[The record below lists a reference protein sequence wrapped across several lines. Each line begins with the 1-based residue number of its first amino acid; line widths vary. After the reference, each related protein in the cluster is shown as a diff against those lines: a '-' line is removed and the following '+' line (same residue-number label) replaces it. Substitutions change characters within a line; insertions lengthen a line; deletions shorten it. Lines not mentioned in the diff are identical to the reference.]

1 MKARLLTLAALVLGM
16 VSCQQDLEPANV
28 GGEVNFQLSV
38 SADELAT
45 RAGDT
50 DQQGANS
57 AYGAIDYLQGV
68 AANDGVR
75 VDWKDV
81 DLRYTLEV
89 YDYDENGLYGDTF
102 EPVKDR
108 QVIIVDEYVPVNFD
122 LRLVPN
128 RDYHFVVFADF
139 VPQGASNDPKLDVQA
154 ELGMRHS
161 IGATLKDIKVKADAI
176 NDELADAYF
185 ATLDVLDITAAKN
198 NSVELKRPYAKM
210 RVIATDLAELN
221 LNVDPGKVIVEY
233 TAGHPTAFNALT
245 GAVDLESA
253 NKVYEYAYNAEV
265 TKLNVANHVY
275 TDGYEQKTYTN
286 ADGVVR
292 HTHLTLFTDY
302 ILANAEQSAIHFNME
317 VQDKNGVTIK
327 ETAFNTDIPVQRNYL
342 TTVIGNVLTLA
353 TDINVTINDNF
364 IDEFVVYPG
373 CYVTNADEFNAA
385 LADSYDTIIFGDTI
399 SYPGLGF
406 VVDRSVDLRM
416 NNQILDAGSNA
427 NSTWYALQITGRHN
441 INIYD
446 ANFIHAG
453 VAAIAGCNVVFHN
466 GVIDHNPDRG
476 SRYIFFATGEDT
488 TITVKDG
495 TFYNDRSGNRFFAAQ
510 NGAVIYVEGGNF
522 GGVSSTNK
530 VYTSTGGKVIISGG
544 TFNFD
549 PTTWLASGYTAT
561 KNGST
566 WTVSK
571 L

>member
-1 MKARLLTLAALVLGM
+1 M

-68 AANDGVR
+68 VANDGVR

-89 YDYDENGLYGDTF
+89 YDYDENGVYGDTF

-108 QVIIVDEYVPVNFD
+108 QVIIVDEYQPVNFD

-139 VPQGASNDPKLDVQA
+139 VAQGASNEPKIDVQA
-154 ELGMRHS
+154 ELGKRHT
-161 IGATLKDIKVKADAI
+161 IGATLKDIKVKEDAI
-176 NDELADAYF
+176 NDEIADAYF

-198 NSVELKRPYAKM
+198 NSVELKRPYAKL

-221 LNVDPGKVIVEY
+221 LNVDPGKVIVKY

-245 GAVDLESA
+245 GAVDLESVK
-253 NKVYEYAYNAEV
+253 KVYEYDYNAEV
-265 TKLNVANHVY
+265 TKSNVANHVY
-275 TDGYEQKTYTN
+275 TDGYEQNTYTN

-302 ILANAEQSAIHFNME
+302 ILATAEQSAIHFTMK
-317 VQDKNGVTIK
+317 VIDKKGVTIK

-342 TTVIGNVLTLA
+342 TTVVGNVLTLA

-364 IDEFVVYPG
+364 IDEFVVYYLG
-373 CYVTNADEFNAA
+373 CIVKNADEFNAA
-385 LADSYDTIIFGDTI
+385 LADSYETIIFGATI
-399 SYPGLGF
+399 ESDGLGF
-406 VVDRSVDLRM
+406 SVERSVDLRM
-416 NNQILDAGSNA
+416 NNHILDAGSNET
-427 NSTWYALQITGRHN
+427 SQWYAIQAKGN
-441 INIYD
+441 NKVNIYD
-446 ANFIHAG
+446 ANIVHAG
-453 VAAIAGCNVVFHN
+453 VAASAGCDVVFHN
-466 GVIDHNPDRG
+466 GTINHNPNRG
-476 SRYIFFATGEDT
+476 SRNIFYAEGKGSV
-488 TITVKDG
+488 ITVKDG
-495 TFYNDRSGNRFFAAQ
+495 EFYNNRANNRFFGAVE
-510 NGAVIYVEGGNF
+510 GAVIYVEGGYF
-522 GGVSSTNK
+522 GGTASNDK
-530 VYTSTGGKVIISGG
+530 VILQSGGKVIISGG

-549 PTTWLASGYTAT
+549 PTKWLASGYTAT
-561 KNGST
+561 SNGST

>member
-1 MKARLLTLAALVLGM
+1 M

-89 YDYDENGLYGDTF
+89 YDYDENGVYDANF

-108 QVIIVDEYVPVNFD
+108 QVIIVDEYQPVNFD

-139 VPQGASNDPKLDVQA
+139 VAQGASNEPKIDVQA
-154 ELGMRHS
+154 ELGKRHT
-161 IGATLKDIKVKADAI
+161 IGATLKDIKVKEDAI
-176 NDELADAYF
+176 NDEIADAYF

-198 NSVELKRPYAKM
+198 NSVELKRPYAKL

-245 GAVDLESA
+245 GAVDLESV
-253 NKVYEYAYNAEV
+253 NKVYVYDYNAEV
-265 TKLNVANHVY
+265 TKSNVANHVY
-275 TDGYEQKTYTN
+275 TDGYEQNTYTN

-317 VQDKNGVTIK
+317 VRDKKNVTIK
-327 ETAFNTDIPVQRNYL
+327 KTAFNTDIPVQRNYL
-342 TTVIGNVLTLA
+342 TTVVGNVLTLA

-364 IDEFVVYPG
+364 EDEFVVYPG
-373 CYVTNADEFNAA
+373 CIVTNANEFNAA

-399 SYPGLGF
+399 RYPGLGF

-427 NSTWYALQITGRHN
+427 NSQWYALQITGRHN
-441 INIYD
+441 VNIYD

-453 VAAIAGCNVVFHN
+453 VAASAGCNVVFHN
-466 GVIDHNPDRG
+466 GVIDHNPDRS
-476 SRYIFFATGEDT
+476 SRYIFYATGEGT
-488 TITVKDG
+488 TFTVKDG
-495 TFYNDRSGNRFFAAQ
+495 AFYNDRSGNKFFAAQ

-522 GGVSSTNK
+522 GGVSSTDK
-530 VYTSTGGKVIISGG
+530 VYTSTDGKVIISGG

-549 PTTWLASGYTAT
+549 PTKWLASGYTAT